1 METQHLRIDDISMV
15 GTELSEDDLR
25 LAAGGMLV
33 VDVKSY
39 VDGRYVDHEIWI
51 FD

>member
-1 METQHLRIDDISMV
+1 MEQQHLRIDEISMV
-15 GTELSEDDLR
+15 GTELSEDDLQ
-25 LAAGGMLV
+25 LAAGGMTV
-33 VDVKSY
+33 VDIKSY